1 MNQTI
6 NELFKRKSIRQYEDR
21 PVEDEKKK
29 IILES
34 AIQAPTAGNMSLYSI
49 IDITNQDIKD
59 RLAITCDNQPFIAK
73 APMVLIFCADY
84 SKWYKTFTKI
94 EDEVR
99 KPGVGDMF
107 LAIADSIIA
116 AQNTV
121 IAAESLGIGS
131 CYIGDIL
138 ENFEIHK
145 ELLKLPKYVIPV
157 AMLVYGYPTKQQ
169 QERIKPKRLAIEDLV
184 YENTYDSLKQ
194 NMFNEL
200 IGKMYDKENDDLT
213 DFLKAFCKRKWNSEF
228 SKEMTRSVE
237 KMIKDWIE

>member
-6 NELFKRKSIRQYEDR
+6 NELFNRKSIRQYEER
-21 PVEDEKKK
+21 QIEEEKKK
-29 IILES
+29 TILKS
-34 AIQAPTAGNMSLYSI
+34 AIQAPTAGNMCLYSI

-59 RLAITCDNQPFIAK
+59 KLAITCDNQPFIAK

-84 SKWYKTFTKI
+84 SRWYKAFTNV

-99 KPGVGDMF
+99 KPGSGDMI
-107 LAIADSIIA
+107 LAIADAIIA

-121 IAAESLGIGS
+121 VAAESLGIGS

-138 ENFEIHK
+138 ENYEIHK

-169 QERIKPKRLAIEDLV
+169 QERIKPKRLDIEDLV
-184 YENTYDSLKQ
+184 YENTYNSSKQ
-194 NMFNEL
+194 NIFIEL
-200 IGKMYDKENDDLT
+200 IGKLYDKENEDLT
-213 DFLKAFCKRKWNSEF
+213 IFLKAFCKRKWNSEF

-237 KMIKDWIE
+237 EMIKGWIE